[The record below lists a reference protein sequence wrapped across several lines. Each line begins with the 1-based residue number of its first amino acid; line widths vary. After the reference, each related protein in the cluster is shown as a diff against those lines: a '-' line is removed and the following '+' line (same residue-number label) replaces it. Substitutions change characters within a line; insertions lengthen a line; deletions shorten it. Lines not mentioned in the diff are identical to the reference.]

1 MLAPGERVEE
11 VFLAQSGPNPNL
23 VYLSYFSF
31 FFSSYRV
38 IAVTDRAIVVC
49 GATRW
54 RPSVPMVVVERLA
67 RSTQLGPLSG
77 ALWSQVRLPGKRTWV
92 HRRFYDVVL
101 AADRAR
107 PRSS

>member
-1 MLAPGERVEE
+1 MLAPGEQVEE

-23 VYLSYFSF
+23 VFLSYFAF

-49 GATRW
+49 GAQRW
-54 RPSVPMVVVERLA
+54 RPTIPTVVVERLA

-77 ALWSQVRLPGKRTWV
+77 SLWSQVRLPGKRTWV
-92 HRRFYDVVL
+92 HRRFYDVVF
-101 AADRAR
+101 AADLAR
-107 PRSS
+107 PRS